1 MRKITILGLNFTKQT
16 RDTQWDISMSNFNN
30 ISQHSRVENLYTNFY
45 EFFWKRGRRRRK
57 KGGRHTVQF
66 IRGAFKI
73 QMSSLWK
80 FLRRGSILLR
90 IAKIFRRVEI
100 RRNEVDG
107 GKKKK
112 RIYFRGFLFVCSR
125 ELRTF
130 QFHVGWQ
137 LFSKDGY
144 CHLCEMK
151 FRIDCE
157 PETFHITILISRATF
172 TLADDRW
179 LASEPYGK
187 CTCFTESL
195 IECAGTRS
203 FFFCSPLFA
212 VMVAQRWEENYYT
225 MWKIFLVQ

>member
-16 RDTQWDISMSNFNN
+16 RDMQWDISMSNFNN

-107 GKKKK
+107 EKKKK
-112 RIYFRGFLFVCSR
+112 KKEFIFADFCSFVPANYER
-125 ELRTF
+125 F
-130 QFHVGWQ
+130 N
-137 LFSKDGY
+137 
-144 CHLCEMK
+144 
-151 FRIDCE
+151 
-157 PETFHITILISRATF
+157 F
-172 TLADDRW
+172 TLADNYFRRMDIVTCVKW
-179 LASEPYGK
+179 NFASIASRKPSISRFSFHEQHLP
-187 CTCFTESL
+187 SL
-195 IECAGTRS
+195 MIAG
-203 FFFCSPLFA
+203 SP
-212 VMVAQRWEENYYT
+212 VNRMENA
-225 MWKIFLVQ
+225 LVLLKA

>member
-112 RIYFRGFLFVCSR
+112 RIYFRIFVRLFP
-125 ELRTF
+125 
-130 QFHVGWQ
+130 
-137 LFSKDGY
+137 
-144 CHLCEMK
+144 
-151 FRIDCE
+151 RI
-157 PETFHITILISRATF
+157 TNVS
-172 TLADDRW
+172 TLADNYFRRMDIVTCVKW
-179 LASEPYGK
+179 NFASIASRKPSISRFSFHEQHLP
-187 CTCFTESL
+187 SL
-195 IECAGTRS
+195 MIAG
-203 FFFCSPLFA
+203 SP
-212 VMVAQRWEENYYT
+212 VNRMENA
-225 MWKIFLVQ
+225 LVLLKA

>member
-1 MRKITILGLNFTKQT
+1 MRKITILGLNFTRRET
-16 RDTQWDISMSNFNN
+16 RNEIFPCPTLTIFPN
-30 ISQHSRVENLYTNFY
+30 IRELKICIQIFTSSSEK
-45 EFFWKRGRRRRK
+45 EEEEEEK
-57 KGGRHTVQF
+57 KGEDIPCSSFEAHLKFKCRRFESFFDVVQF
-66 IRGAFKI
+66 
-73 QMSSLWK
+73 SSESRKYFVALK
-80 FLRRGSILLR
+80 FVVT
-90 IAKIFRRVEI
+90 KWME
-100 RRNEVDG
+100 E
-107 GKKKK
+107 KKKK
-112 RIYFRGFLFVCSR
+112 EFIFADFCSFVPANYER
-125 ELRTF
+125 F
-130 QFHVGWQ
+130 NVGWQ